1 MNNYIINEQYI
12 ATKNQEIVTLSK
24 PYIEG
29 SLKVF
34 VNGIL
39 TDDYI
44 ETDSYNIK
52 FNTPLKRGDKI
63 DISSLYRTD
72 NIKIDVIGVNSK
84 SRNSIFKKYGEND
97 KLQPTSSFD
106 VNISFKN
113 SKYSPIAWNFDSKI
127 EPLLSNVKRIRLDTG
142 DILQTYSDKD
152 ILDILYANT
161 KEVLDLYLEY
171 LSSKSE
177 NDSTITSYD
186 TVDDMLDD
194 LKTFPRMC
202 INWVR
207 YKTDMDLVNAAY
219 ITISAKYG
227 ENKKEIGPITADVT
241 VKLPDYSSLL
251 SRFNKLFNQADM
263 QLSQQSLAVASF
275 VKAGDTE
282 YTINNERNSF

>member
-97 KLQPTSSFD
+97 KLQQTSSFD

-207 YKTDMDLVNAAY
+207 YKTDMDLVNASY

-227 ENKKEIGPITADVT
+227 ENKKEIGPITADIT

-282 YTINNERNSF
+282 YTISTERNSF